1 MPSLEIWGKRKTIKK
16 GLAVAVILLFIG
28 VAVAPSINAL
38 DLKSTRIKENGTTIY
53 VDDDNT
59 EGPWDGTEEYPF
71 NKIEDGI
78 DAANDGDTV
87 FVFNGEYKEGY
98 FKLEKPIKVIG
109 EDREN
114 TIINARGYS
123 DIFTIWVSNC
133 QISGF
138 TIRNSTSMFTDWQIK
153 VYRSNTIIS
162 NNIIENGGPH
172 ALRIIYSSSCYIF
185 NNIIRNNGG
194 YGIIITD
201 YITNDNA
208 RYNLIFGNHIEGNY
222 RGLLFDG
229 SSTYRNLVIRN
240 NFIDNRKVDS
250 TFDNAPKNFWINN
263 YWNQPGVKPVKI
275 KGTITRATMF
285 YPYYKDIEINKYDW
299 FPAQEPFDIGV

>member
-1 MPSLEIWGKRKTIKK
+1 MFKK

-28 VAVAPSINAL
+28 MCIVPSTAVQE
-38 DLKSTRIKENGTTIY
+38 LKEKTSPISFDGNTIY

-114 TIINARGYS
+114 TIINANGYS
-123 DIFTIWVSNC
+123 TVFTIWVSNC

-138 TIRNSTSMFTDWQIK
+138 TIRDSTSSFTDWQIK

-162 NNIIENGGPH
+162 NNIIENGGPT
-172 ALRIIYSSSCYIF
+172 AIRILYSSGCIIF

-194 YGIIITD
+194 DGIIITD
-201 YITNDNA
+201 YIFNDNA

-222 RGLLFDG
+222 RGLLFWG
-229 SSTYRNLVIRN
+229 SRTCRNLVIRN

-250 TFDNAPKNFWINN
+250 VDSSFYDAARNFWINN
-263 YWNQPGVKPVKI
+263 YWNQPGIKPVKI
-275 KGTITRATMF
+275 KGTIRVSTPF
-285 YPYYKDIEINKYDW
+285 YPFYKSIEITKYDW
-299 FPAQEPFDIGV
+299 NPAQEPYDIGV

>member
-1 MPSLEIWGKRKTIKK
+1 MLRK

-28 VAVAPSINAL
+28 MSVVPSTAVTE
-38 DLKSTRIKENGTTIY
+38 LKDVSTVSFDGNTIY

-114 TIINARGYS
+114 TIINANGYS
-123 DIFTIWVSNC
+123 TVFTIWVSNC

-138 TIRNSTSMFTDWQIK
+138 TIRNSTSSFTDWQIK

-162 NNIIENGGPH
+162 NNIIENGGPT
-172 ALRIIYSSSCYIF
+172 AIRILYSSGCYIF

-194 YGIIITD
+194 DGIIITD
-201 YITNDNA
+201 YISNDNA

-222 RGLLFDG
+222 RGLLFWG
-229 SSTYRNLVIRN
+229 SRTCRNLVIRN

-250 TFDNAPKNFWINN
+250 TFNDAARNFWINN
-263 YWNQPGVKPVKI
+263 YWNQPGIKPVKI
-275 KGTITRATMF
+275 YGIVYILLDWGPYGYPKPFNVTRF
-285 YPYYKDIEINKYDW
+285 DW
-299 FPAQEPFDIGV
+299 FPASEPYDI